1 MSFEINK
8 GEFVC
13 LIGKSGS
20 GKTTLF
26 DLLTNL
32 IKPTSGQIK
41 IDDVD
46 IKNINKNSLIKL
58 IGYVP
63 QNIYITEDNLIS
75 NIAFGQI
82 ENFYDINKAKE
93 VIDKINL
100 KEFFNKNENDFNMN
114 VGENGV
120 LLSGGERQRI
130 GIGRAL
136 YNSKKILL
144 LDEST
149 SSVDNETER
158 NILLD
163 LSKLKNEITVFLIK
177 HDKRNLDL
185 FDRVLNLKNKQIQIK
200 ND

>member
-1 MSFEINK
+1 MHFPIGTFCCGWFLRLIPSVNRIITNYNNLKSLTFIIDLFDKDLEKFNKNKIVEQQEENKKIIKEFNKNIKFENISLNTESQNDLLLDNMSFEINK

-82 ENFYDINKAKE
+82 ENFYDINKLKR
-93 VIDKINL
+93 IN
-100 KEFFNKNENDFNMN
+100 
-114 VGENGV
+114 
-120 LLSGGERQRI
+120 R
-130 GIGRAL
+130 
-136 YNSKKILL
+136 
-144 LDEST
+144 
-149 SSVDNETER
+149 
-158 NILLD
+158 
-163 LSKLKNEITVFLIK
+163 
-177 HDKRNLDL
+177 
-185 FDRVLNLKNKQIQIK
+185 
-200 ND
+200 

>member
-1 MSFEINK
+1 M
-8 GEFVC
+8 
-13 LIGKSGS
+13 
-20 GKTTLF
+20 
-26 DLLTNL
+26 
-32 IKPTSGQIK
+32 
-41 IDDVD
+41 
-46 IKNINKNSLIKL
+46 
-58 IGYVP
+58 
-63 QNIYITEDNLIS
+63 
-75 NIAFGQI
+75 
-82 ENFYDINKAKE
+82 
-93 VIDKINL
+93 
-100 KEFFNKNENDFNMN
+100 
-114 VGENGV
+114 V

-130 GIGRAL
+130 GIGRAS

>member
-1 MSFEINK
+1 MNFEINK
-8 GEFVC
+8 GES
-13 LIGKSGS
+13 LSALLGKAVQE
-20 GKTTLF
+20 KPTLF

-93 VIDKINL
+93 VIDKI
-100 KEFFNKNENDFNMN
+100 
-114 VGENGV
+114 
-120 LLSGGERQRI
+120 
-130 GIGRAL
+130 
-136 YNSKKILL
+136 
-144 LDEST
+144 
-149 SSVDNETER
+149 
-158 NILLD
+158 
-163 LSKLKNEITVFLIK
+163 
-177 HDKRNLDL
+177 
-185 FDRVLNLKNKQIQIK
+185 
-200 ND
+200 